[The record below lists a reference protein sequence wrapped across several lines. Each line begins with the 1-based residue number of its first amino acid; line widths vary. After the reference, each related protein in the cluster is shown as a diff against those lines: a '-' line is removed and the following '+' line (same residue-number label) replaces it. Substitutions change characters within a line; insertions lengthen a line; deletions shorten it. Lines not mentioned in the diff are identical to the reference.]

1 MRVGKA
7 AIFALALSILMLLV
21 SVLPVT
27 ASPAAGAPLDW
38 TASPPIHVK
47 PYTTSSP
54 TGYSPAQIRHAYG
67 FDTLAD
73 DGSGQTIAIIDAY
86 DDPTVE
92 SDLQTFINQFGL
104 ASMTF
109 GTPGSTTPP
118 TTSPWFQRV
127 YAQGSQPRTDGGW
140 ALEISLDVQWAHAI
154 APGANI
160 LLVEA
165 ATSSLSNLISAVD
178 LAVSMGADVV
188 SMSWGSSEFSSESS
202 YDSHFNKPG
211 IVFTAASGDSGA
223 GVIYPASS
231 PYVLG
236 VGGTTLT
243 LDSNNAVVSETAW
256 SGSGG
261 GPSAYENEPGYQTG
275 YGITITGN
283 NRGVPDVSYNADPNT
298 GFSVYDSTRYNG
310 QTGWWQ
316 VGGTSAGAPQWAA
329 LVAIV
334 DEARGSGGTLSTSDL
349 ASSPFYDAAN
359 GTDYST
365 DYRDITSGNNGSN
378 GYSAGTGYDLVTG
391 LGSPLA
397 GGLEAY
403 LDKYSVPPPSQALSL
418 SIATDKG
425 SYKAG
430 QQATITFTVT
440 SGGAPFSLGA
450 SISGTIAGPSFSMAF
465 SAGPTDASGLAQF
478 LFDTSGKPRGSYTVT
493 ATATYNSYTP
503 GSGSDTFRI
512 H

>member
-1 MRVGKA
+1 MRAGKVA
-7 AIFALALSILMLLV
+7 FFALALSILMLLV
-21 SVLPVT
+21 SILPV
-27 ASPAAGAPLDW
+27 AALPAAGPPLDW
-38 TASPPIHVK
+38 TANPPIHVK

-67 FDTLAD
+67 FDALSQ

-86 DDPTVE
+86 DDPNVE

-104 ASMTF
+104 AGMTF

-118 TTSPWFQRV
+118 ATSPWFQRV

-140 ALEISLDVQWAHAI
+140 ALEISLDTQWAHAI

-165 ATSSLSNLISAVD
+165 ATSSFSNLLSAVD
-178 LAVSMGADVV
+178 MAVGMGADVV
-188 SMSWGSSEFSSESS
+188 SMSWGGSEFSSESS
-202 YDSHFNKPG
+202 YDSHFNKAG

-223 GVIYPASS
+223 GVIYPSSS

-236 VGGTTLT
+236 VGGTTLNLNSDNT
-243 LDSNNAVVSETAW
+243 ASTETAW

-261 GPSAYENEPGYQTG
+261 GPSAYESEPGYQTR
-275 YGITITGN
+275 YGITIAGT

-329 LVAIV
+329 LVAII
-334 DEARGSGGTLSTSDL
+334 DEARGNSGPLSTSDL
-349 ASSPFYDAAN
+349 ASTPFYDAAAGAN
-359 GTDYST
+359 YST
-365 DYRDITSGNNGSN
+365 DYRDITSGSN
-378 GYSAGTGYDLVTG
+378 GYSALPGYDLVTG

-403 LDKYSVPPPSQALSL
+403 LDKYSVPTPTSALSL
-418 SIATDKG
+418 SIASDKG

-450 SISGTIAGPSFSMAF
+450 SISGTITGPSFSMAF
-465 SAGPTDASGLAQF
+465 SAGPTDASGVAQY
-478 LFDTSGKPRGSYTVT
+478 LFDTSGKSRGSYTVT
-493 ATATYNSYTP
+493 ATATYDSYTP